1 MRPLGEKLRYIL
13 KFGKLLREGEE
24 WVFTSAP
31 DVDYIQIRDKS
42 KWEIV
47 QTIYFLLKGND

>member
-1 MRPLGEKLRYIL
+1 MRPLSEKLRYIL

-31 DVDYIQIRDKS
+31 DVDYIQMRDKS

>member
-1 MRPLGEKLRYIL
+1 MRSLSEKLRYIL
-13 KFGKLLREGEE
+13 KFGKLIRENEE

-31 DVDYIQIRDKS
+31 DVDYIQMRDKS